1 MPRILTLLTVFALV
15 ALAAVP
21 AVAAHPGKVGVLRH
35 FASLPAG
42 LSGEGLIIRDGHFY
56 VSTISFAAKDGTILV
71 LDRDGNITETFT
83 VPGFPLVG
91 QLAFKD
97 DKTLYAVAGDL
108 STQTGAVVLVHLD
121 SGTVTTFATG
131 FELPNGL
138 ALDKRGNLYITDLLA
153 GTVSKVTPEGEVSV
167 FASGPLLGT
176 ALVPQ
181 FGLKLGPN
189 DLAFGKDGRTLYVTD
204 LGLGTVVSV
213 PVQKDGTAGSV
224 TSFATVPQPDGI
236 AFDVKGEMYVTSP
249 LTNSID
255 LVAPNGSVH
264 QLSLDMTRES
274 LNNPSNLAFSGRQ
287 LYVTNLGLAGNPGI
301 SVVTVQFPGLSL
313 KA

>member
-1 MPRILTLLTVFALV
+1 MKKALILAGVV
-15 ALAAVP
+15 VCLAPFVDVNAQNV
-21 AVAAHPGKVGVLRH
+21 
-35 FASLPAG
+35 
-42 LSGEGLIIRDGHFY
+42 
-56 VSTISFAAKDGTILV
+56 
-71 LDRDGNITETFT
+71 DRDHFGSSDSDTKII
-83 VPGFPLVG
+83 
-91 QLAFKD
+91 
-97 DKTLYAVAGDL
+97 GD
-108 STQTGAVVLVHLD
+108 
-121 SGTVTTFATG
+121 F
-131 FELPNGL
+131 
-138 ALDKRGNLYITDLLA
+138 NL
-153 GTVSKVTPEGEVSV
+153 
-167 FASGPLLGT
+167 
-176 ALVPQ
+176 
-181 FGLKLGPN
+181 
-189 DLAFGKDGRTLYVTD
+189 LAFGKDDRTLYVTD